1 MKRPDAIAGAVL
13 FVVSLFLLYQS
24 SRLQMVYGK
33 SIPGTGFL
41 PFWLS
46 VAMVG
51 LSLLLMIN
59 GVRRSVAPGG
69 ISWPKGRGLLR
80 VLIALGAL
88 VAYTSL
94 VTVVGYLLSTFAFLL
109 LLVGMLSTY
118 RWYTVLAFSLTAAL
132 SMYLVFG
139 VWLEMSLPKGML
151 IVP

>member
-13 FVVSLFLLYQS
+13 FLVSLLLLYQS

-46 VAMVG
+46 VTMVG

-59 GVRRSVAPGG
+59 GLRHGVAPAA
-69 ISWPKGRGLLR
+69 IRWPKGRGLLQ

-88 VAYTSL
+88 VAYTFL
-94 VTVVGYLLSTFAFLL
+94 VTVLGYVLSTFAFLL
-109 LLVGMLSTY
+109 LLVGMLSSY
-118 RWYTVLAFSLTAAL
+118 RWYTVLAFSLATAL

-139 VWLEMSLPKGML
+139 VWLQMSLPKGML